1 MHQEPSG
8 EWIVAYTTIDNPEL
22 YFQTKL
28 YTGNGGTLAVTLDG
42 SENMQ
47 PDWVW
52 LKNRSSSYFHG
63 LYDSVRGTGTS
74 KSLYSNTA
82 DTEGTNSAN
91 QNLTSFDSDGFSLG
105 ATSGTNA
112 INTNS
117 ENHVAW
123 NWKAGTS
130 FSNDASS
137 TGVGTIDS
145 TGSISTTAGFGIISY
160 TGNGSAGA
168 SIAHGLGVVPDVL
181 LVKGRSIGDSWTM
194 YHKAIASDP
203 ETDMIKLDEDVVP
216 IDSNVFWNDTAP
228 TSSVFTVDGAGGETK
243 VNGSG
248 KTYIAYCFKSIK
260 GFSKFGG
267 YKGNGNADGTF
278 VYTGFKPAWVM
289 VRNISNNARNWTI
302 IDNKR
307 NPFNPEDEWLY
318 PNASDSTFDASSFP
332 TDFVSNGFKIK
343 NTGSYF
349 NTSGENYI
357 YWAFAESPF
366 VNSKGVPNN
375 AR

>member
-1 MHQEPSG
+1 MS
-8 EWIVAYTTIDNPEL
+8 YTTIDNSQGHFNINLWSADDSNPRSI
-22 YFQTKL
+22 T
-28 YTGNGGTLAVTLDG
+28 TTHAT
-42 SENMQ
+42 
-47 PDWVW
+47 DWVW
-52 LKNRSSSYFHG
+52 IKSRNQTYIHRLF
-63 LYDSVRGTGTS
+63 DSVRGATKRLRSNGPDLEDTASTEVTGFTS
-74 KSLYSNTA
+74 TGYTINSGLNSTGPA
-82 DTEGTNSAN
+82 TNWVGWS
-91 QNLTSFDSDGFSLG
+91 
-105 ATSGTNA
+105 
-112 INTNS
+112 
-117 ENHVAW
+117 
-123 NWKAGTS
+123 WKAGTS

-203 ETDMIKLDEDVVP
+203 ETDMIKLDEDAVP

-243 VNGSG
+243 VNDSG

-260 GFSKFGG
+260 GFSKFGS
-267 YKGNGNADGTF
+267 YKGNGNADGTY
-278 VYTGFKPAWVM
+278 VHLGFKPAWVM
-289 VRNISNNARNWTI
+289 VRNTSNNSRNWTI

-318 PNASDSTFDASSFP
+318 ANASDSTFDASSFP
-332 TDFVSNGFKIK
+332 TDFVSNGFKIR

-349 NTSGENYI
+349 NSSGENYI